1 MSSMRAAQLALST
14 LTGSTLTLTTHI
26 TAPMAMYSTLIG
38 GTISVSTLTVSSIN
52 RNAPGTGS
60 GAFST
65 LTVSSLVSVSTIS
78 SASTIHTNSLLTTG
92 NVGIGTTNPL
102 SQLTLH
108 GGNASTTIT
117 VANGFNSSFF
127 TQYGLA
133 FSAGQYSA
141 NSVAGDTV
149 VDAIGGNLIL
159 ESQNKN
165 IHLSLPSTNTSNVLS
180 IAGSGTTPTVNSAG
194 WASLT
199 NTQRYSNINL
209 TWTVP
214 ETCYISSISMYLGQG
229 NNGTN
234 IALYINGNFINEWW
248 PFQGYGLYVLN
259 ATGSS
264 VANGVATT
272 PTPFSAMNQLI
283 VQAGQT
289 VSIWISALQT
299 YNFFYYGRDSTTG
312 GVGFSVVYSVP
323 KVDLSLSNST
333 TKLLLGLAGVGIGTT
348 NPQSILD
355 INGALTVA
363 GPASLGPRL
372 LGIANSPTDH
382 FWIGLRGTGSELDR
396 LALSIV
402 GNQATGV
409 VSQIT
414 LNKNTVATGNV
425 TVNTDFRKEGGN
437 SGTNWM
443 SIRGQDTANSPYI
456 EFFVN
461 SARRCYMGF
470 ANTNSTTIMA
480 ENGARLLLGTEGA
493 TRMTIETNGRATH
506 SAGDASYMTYG
517 PNTGPTNTWNANLVV
532 GATPDR
538 SGAGTAQI
546 ITTNGN
552 LHLDA
557 GNSNIMY
564 YGFYAN
570 QRGTPNGHLFWG
582 NDYQFSTSG
591 ITRLQITN
599 GGNVGIGFANPTALL
614 HVTGTTLFSDIDIH
628 KQAHVSIRRAADTS
642 FAIVAG
648 GENRNSILYLGTPF
662 YSGAT
667 AGAYKCAI
675 IAVGSGSGWGWS
687 TNDLHFC
694 INNSTGQVPA
704 DTNGSAFSAT
714 VADSRMVIKTSGY
727 VGIGTHSPNA
737 TLDVRG
743 SIGASAPWTTPVFN
757 VYGGTTFDA
766 SNIVN
771 FQCQASSFGRNIL
784 YMTGRYETDNDA
796 WAFQGP
802 RNAII
807 FQTQSALNSA
817 ATQRFTIQNFAS
829 QLGILSNGRGVAPI
843 TVWNDNGNVGIGI
856 SNPAYL
862 LHISSINNTYT
873 LAGFLGSGGVG
884 AWGGGSITNATSLF
898 ITGWGMTQA
907 AWGVTSDRRVKT
919 NIEPVSNMLSI
930 IRQVNV
936 VKYDYIDP
944 RLGREECSVIAQE
957 LQPIFP
963 NAINVTTDYVPNIFK
978 RCSHVQ
984 QDNVVTLSV
993 TLESTPEHL
1002 AAITVGATLKMMISD
1017 DDGETEREITTPI
1030 LAVSFMDHMIQVSV
1044 WDKYMDTSIVYVYGT
1059 EVKDYLSV
1067 DKPQLGVMAL
1077 QGVKEMYAYVEQ
1089 LQAANAATSSQMASL
1104 QAANAAASSQM
1115 AALQQE
1121 NAQLKSQM
1129 AALLQSQ
1136 ASLVAWAQ
1144 SQGYS
1149 S

>member
-1 MSSMRAAQLALST
+1 M
-14 LTGSTLTLTTHI
+14 G
-26 TAPMAMYSTLIG
+26 YY
-38 GTISVSTLTVSSIN
+38 
-52 RNAPGTGS
+52 PG
-60 GAFST
+60 
-65 LTVSSLVSVSTIS
+65 
-78 SASTIHTNSLLTTG
+78 
-92 NVGIGTTNPL
+92 
-102 SQLTLH
+102 
-108 GGNASTTIT
+108 
-117 VANGFNSSFF
+117 
-127 TQYGLA
+127 
-133 FSAGQYSA
+133 
-141 NSVAGDTV
+141 
-149 VDAIGGNLIL
+149 
-159 ESQNKN
+159 
-165 IHLSLPSTNTSNVLS
+165 SNVNVFGL
-180 IAGSGTTPTVNSAG
+180 
-194 WASLT
+194 
-199 NTQRYSNINL
+199 
-209 TWTVP
+209 VP
-214 ETCYISSISMYLGQG
+214 S
-229 NNGTN
+229 
-234 IALYINGNFINEWW
+234 
-248 PFQGYGLYVLN
+248 
-259 ATGSS
+259 
-264 VANGVATT
+264 
-272 PTPFSAMNQLI
+272 FSAMNVNSGLWI
-283 VQAGQT
+283 NSAG
-289 VSIWISALQT
+289 S
-299 YNFFYYGRDSTTG
+299 
-312 GVGFSVVYSVP
+312 
-323 KVDLSLSNST
+323 
-333 TKLLLGLAGVGIGTT
+333 VGIGMTAPVAT
-348 NPQSILD
+348 LD
-355 INGALTVA
+355 VNGSFRVLSRAHTALTSGTGVDIIYSGAGQLSCGTRDVGGALTA
-363 GPASLGPRL
+363 AAMNYAASGH
-372 LGIANSPTDH
+372 T
-382 FWIGLRGTGSELDR
+382 FFTG
-396 LALSIV
+396 A
-402 GNQATGV
+402 A
-409 VSQIT
+409 
-414 LNKNTVATGNV
+414 A
-425 TVNTDFRKEGGN
+425 
-437 SGTNWM
+437 GTN
-443 SIRGQDTANSPYI
+443 A
-456 EFFVN
+456 
-461 SARRCYMGF
+461 
-470 ANTNSTTIMA
+470 
-480 ENGARLLLGTEGA
+480 
-493 TRMTIETNGRATH
+493 MTIN
-506 SAGDASYMTYG
+506 S
-517 PNTGPTNTWNANLVV
+517 
-532 GATPDR
+532 
-538 SGAGTAQI
+538 SGQ
-546 ITTNGN
+546 
-552 LHLDA
+552 
-557 GNSNIMY
+557 
-564 YGFYAN
+564 
-570 QRGTPNGHLFWG
+570 
-582 NDYQFSTSG
+582 
-591 ITRLQITN
+591 
-599 GGNVGIGFANPTALL
+599 VGIGFANPTASL

-628 KQAHVSIRRAADTS
+628 KQAHVSIRRATDTS
-642 FAIVAG
+642 FAIVSG

-662 YSGAT
+662 YSGTT

-771 FQCQASSFGRNIL
+771 FQCQASSFGRNML
-784 YMTGRYETDNDA
+784 FMTGRYETDNDA
-796 WAFQGP
+796 WAFVSP

-856 SNPAYL
+856 SNPTYL

-1104 QAANAAASSQM
+1104 QAANAL
-1115 AALQQE
+1115 LQQE
-1121 NAQLKSQM
+1121 NDQLKSQV
-1129 AALLQSQ
+1129 ADLLTSQ
-1136 ASLVAWAQ
+1136 TSLIASLSGLLESHAGLSASHTGLLAWAQ
-1144 SQGYS
+1144 TQGYS

>member
-1 MSSMRAAQLALST
+1 MSDTLRAGNIHFGLNSSNYNQPQLGFTS
-14 LTGSTLTLTTHI
+14 
-26 TAPMAMYSTLIG
+26 
-38 GTISVSTLTVSSIN
+38 
-52 RNAPGTGS
+52 
-60 GAFST
+60 
-65 LTVSSLVSVSTIS
+65 
-78 SASTIHTNSLLTTG
+78 
-92 NVGIGTTNPL
+92 VGIGSTANYGYLQFFGTSN
-102 SQLTLH
+102 TLCW
-108 GGNASTTIT
+108 T
-117 VANGFNSSFF
+117 ANG
-127 TQYGLA
+127 T
-133 FSAGQYSA
+133 
-141 NSVAGDTV
+141 
-149 VDAIGGNLIL
+149 
-159 ESQNKN
+159 
-165 IHLSLPSTNTSNVLS
+165 
-180 IAGSGTTPTVNSAG
+180 
-194 WASLT
+194 
-199 NTQRYSNINL
+199 
-209 TWTVP
+209 
-214 ETCYISSISMYLGQG
+214 
-229 NNGTN
+229 
-234 IALYINGNFINEWW
+234 
-248 PFQGYGLYVLN
+248 
-259 ATGSS
+259 
-264 VANGVATT
+264 
-272 PTPFSAMNQLI
+272 
-283 VQAGQT
+283 
-289 VSIWISALQT
+289 
-299 YNFFYYGRDSTTG
+299 
-312 GVGFSVVYSVP
+312 
-323 KVDLSLSNST
+323 
-333 TKLLLGLAGVGIGTT
+333 VGIGMTAPVAT
-348 NPQSILD
+348 LD
-355 INGALTVA
+355 VNGSFRVLSRAHTALTSGTGVDIIYSGAGQLSCGTRGVGGALTA
-363 GPASLGPRL
+363 AAMNYAASGH
-372 LGIANSPTDH
+372 T
-382 FWIGLRGTGSELDR
+382 FFTG
-396 LALSIV
+396 A
-402 GNQATGV
+402 A
-409 VSQIT
+409 
-414 LNKNTVATGNV
+414 A
-425 TVNTDFRKEGGN
+425 
-437 SGTNWM
+437 GTN
-443 SIRGQDTANSPYI
+443 A
-456 EFFVN
+456 
-461 SARRCYMGF
+461 
-470 ANTNSTTIMA
+470 
-480 ENGARLLLGTEGA
+480 
-493 TRMTIETNGRATH
+493 MTIN
-506 SAGDASYMTYG
+506 S
-517 PNTGPTNTWNANLVV
+517 
-532 GATPDR
+532 
-538 SGAGTAQI
+538 SGQ
-546 ITTNGN
+546 
-552 LHLDA
+552 
-557 GNSNIMY
+557 
-564 YGFYAN
+564 
-570 QRGTPNGHLFWG
+570 
-582 NDYQFSTSG
+582 
-591 ITRLQITN
+591 
-599 GGNVGIGFANPTALL
+599 VGIGFANPTASL

-628 KQAHVSIRRAADTS
+628 KQAHVSIRRATDTS
-642 FAIVAG
+642 FAIVSG

-662 YSGAT
+662 YSGTT

-757 VYGGTTFDA
+757 VYGGTAFDA

-771 FQCQASSFGRNIL
+771 FQCQASSYGRNML

-796 WAFQGP
+796 WSFVSP

-807 FQTQSALNSA
+807 FQTQSVLNSA
-817 ATQRFTIQNFAS
+817 ATQRFTIQNYAS
-829 QLGILSNGRGVAPI
+829 QLGILSSGKPNTYPI

-856 SNPAYL
+856 SNPTYL

-884 AWGGGSITNATSLF
+884 AWGGGSIENATSLF

-1030 LAVSFMDHMIQVSV
+1030 LAVSFTDHMIQVSV

-1104 QAANAAASSQM
+1104 QAANAL
-1115 AALQQE
+1115 LQQE
-1121 NAQLKSQM
+1121 NTQLKSQVADLEAANAATSSQM

-1136 ASLVAWAQ
+1136 ASLMAWAQ